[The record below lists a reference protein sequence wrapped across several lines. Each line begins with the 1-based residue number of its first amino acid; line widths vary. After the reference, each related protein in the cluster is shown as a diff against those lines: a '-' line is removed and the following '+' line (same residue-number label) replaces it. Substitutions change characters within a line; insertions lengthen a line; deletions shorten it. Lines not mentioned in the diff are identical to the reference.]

1 MTSTV
6 EPAYD
11 EGTTEQRDT
20 MRQEPERK
28 PEPHPTRG
36 ETATPPALNITEKQQ
51 TYGSGQRKEQK
62 TRTPPSRTKG
72 NIMKNNTFNQIINAN
87 LASVD
92 PASASSHSPRPA
104 PICSRRSS
112 TSDPRPAQ
120 AGVTLTRPKGLRSMW
135 SASPFSCSDQ
145 ALPRIQPPQQ
155 LHTQHRTQPYTTACV
170 SRETL

>member
-11 EGTTEQRDT
+11 EGTIEQRDT

-36 ETATPPALNITEKQQ
+36 ETATPPALNVTEQQQ

-62 TRTPPSRTKG
+62 TRTPPSRMKG
-72 NIMKNNTFNQIINAN
+72 NIMKNNTFNQVINAN

-92 PASASSHSPRPA
+92 PGFGQFALAKASADLFKKV
-104 PICSRRSS
+104 IN
-112 TSDPRPAQ
+112 
-120 AGVTLTRPKGLRSMW
+120 K
-135 SASPFSCSDQ
+135 
-145 ALPRIQPPQQ
+145 
-155 LHTQHRTQPYTTACV
+155 
-170 SRETL
+170 

>member
-1 MTSTV
+1 MPTLRKVLRENDFETFIEKIEKIENLKIAPFLLTV

-36 ETATPPALNITEKQQ
+36 ETATPPALNVTKKQQ

-72 NIMKNNTFNQIINAN
+72 NIMKNNTFNQVINAN
-87 LASVD
+87 LASID
-92 PASASSHSPRPA
+92 PGFGQFALAKASADLFKKV
-104 PICSRRSS
+104 IN
-112 TSDPRPAQ
+112 
-120 AGVTLTRPKGLRSMW
+120 K
-135 SASPFSCSDQ
+135 
-145 ALPRIQPPQQ
+145 
-155 LHTQHRTQPYTTACV
+155 
-170 SRETL
+170 

>member
-20 MRQEPERK
+20 MRQGPERK

-36 ETATPPALNITEKQQ
+36 GNGNATRAETTNK

-72 NIMKNNTFNQIINAN
+72 NIMKNNTFNQIVNAN

-92 PASASSHSPRPA
+92 PGFGQFALAKASADLFKKV
-104 PICSRRSS
+104 IN
-112 TSDPRPAQ
+112 
-120 AGVTLTRPKGLRSMW
+120 K
-135 SASPFSCSDQ
+135 
-145 ALPRIQPPQQ
+145 
-155 LHTQHRTQPYTTACV
+155 
-170 SRETL
+170 